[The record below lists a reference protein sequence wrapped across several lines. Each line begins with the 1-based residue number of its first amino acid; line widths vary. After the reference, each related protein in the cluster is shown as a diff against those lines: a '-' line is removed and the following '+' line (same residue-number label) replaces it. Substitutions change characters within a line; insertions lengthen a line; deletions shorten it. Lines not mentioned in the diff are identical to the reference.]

1 MSFGLGLQRIQA
13 KPNTLG
19 AIPVRYDYVN
29 LFRVHKHLYN
39 SLQPFM
45 RHYFSK
51 KNRALVS
58 ELVRT
63 DFKLRYQGSVLGYA
77 WSLLRPL
84 LIFVILY
91 VVFVKFLKLGTG
103 VPHYPVYLLLGIVIW
118 NFFNEMTVQS
128 LGSIVGRGDLIRKI
142 SIPRWIIVLSSS
154 ISALINLF
162 LNLVVV
168 TLFLLINHVDLLR
181 TTMWLP
187 LILLEVYVFALGI
200 SLFLAAAF
208 VKYRDVGYIWEV
220 VLQAGFYLTPILYPL
235 ARITNLSLQKVLM
248 LSPMA
253 QTIQD
258 ARYAV
263 ITHQTRTVYQ
273 VFNGGWHKFTPFVVV
288 VVVFIAGQAY

>member
-1 MSFGLGLQRIQA
+1 
-13 KPNTLG
+13 
-19 AIPVRYDYVN
+19 
-29 LFRVHKHLYN
+29 
-39 SLQPFM
+39 M

-84 LIFVILY
+84 LIFIILY
-91 VVFVKFLKLGTG
+91 LVFVKFLKIGNG

-118 NFFNEMTVQS
+118 NFFNEMTTQS
-128 LGSIVGRGDLIRKI
+128 LSSIVGRGDLIRKI

-162 LNLVVV
+162 LNLIVVV
-168 TLFLLINHVDLLR
+168 FFLLINHVDFLK
-181 TTMWLP
+181 TTLWLP
-187 LILLEVYVFALGI
+187 LILLEVYIFALGI
-200 SLFLAAAF
+200 SLFLSAAF
-208 VKYRDVGYIWEV
+208 VKYRDVNYIWEV

-235 ARITNLSLQKVLM
+235 ARITNLTFQKLIM

-253 QTIQD
+253 QAVQD
-258 ARYAV
+258 ARYAA
-263 ITHQTRTVYQ
+263 ITHQSRTIYQ
-273 VFNGGWHKFTPFVVV
+273 VFSGGWYKFIPFAVVV
-288 VVVFIAGQAY
+288 AVLLIGLTYFRKQSKFFAENI